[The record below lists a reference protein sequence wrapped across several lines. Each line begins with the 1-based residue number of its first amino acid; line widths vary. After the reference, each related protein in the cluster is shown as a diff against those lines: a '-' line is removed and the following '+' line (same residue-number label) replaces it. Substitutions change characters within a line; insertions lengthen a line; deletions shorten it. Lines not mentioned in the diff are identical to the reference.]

1 MSALRAVTVRSN
13 AKINPVLR
21 VLGRRDD
28 GDHEVESLMLGLAF
42 GGAVTVARDPDG
54 APGSIRVSTAGPF
67 ATPDI
72 VDGPEH
78 LALRGAAAARDVLG
92 SDAALRVTV
101 DKGVPSRAG
110 LGGGSADAAA
120 AARATL
126 WLLGAQAAEE
136 RLAPDVLGRL
146 GAIGADCGFFF
157 AARDRSAALAR
168 GRGERLE
175 PVDGTPGW
183 AIAVLTPAV
192 VCPTG
197 AVYGATGMAPGRLAS
212 GALDV
217 EACADLLGA
226 SASAARARI
235 DNDLEEAALRAV
247 PDLGDWLDLVD
258 GAGGGHF
265 TLAGSGASVFGLF
278 DAPEEAAAAV
288 EDILAASR
296 GEDLPF
302 RFACVTQAESSLLA
316 VVEVLPEAGS

>member
-1 MSALRAVTVRSN
+1 M
-13 AKINPVLR
+13 
-21 VLGRRDD
+21 
-28 GDHEVESLMLGLAF
+28 
-42 GGAVTVARDPDG
+42 
-54 APGSIRVSTAGPF
+54 
-67 ATPDI
+67 
-72 VDGPEH
+72 
-78 LALRGAAAARDVLG
+78 
-92 SDAALRVTV
+92 
-101 DKGVPSRAG
+101 
-110 LGGGSADAAA
+110 
-120 AARATL
+120 
-126 WLLGAQAAEE
+126 LGAQAAEE